1 LTVLEPGA
9 PDPGLQAQ
17 RTSLAWT
24 RTSFAVLANGALLM
38 LHDIA
43 HHRAGFGL
51 AAGGIAVILAVLTY
65 LIGVRRQRLLARHPL
80 PQRLTP
86 RTEVVVVT
94 AAVLVLILVSVIS
107 VLPRPSALW

>member
-1 LTVLEPGA
+1 MTA

-38 LHDIA
+38 VRDIA

-51 AAGGIAVILAVLTY
+51 LAAAVAVLVAVLIY
-65 LIGVRRQRLLARHPL
+65 LIGMRRQRILAIHPL
-80 PQRLTP
+80 PQQITP
-86 RTEVVVVT
+86 RTEVLVVT
-94 AAVLVLILVSVIS
+94 AGVLVLIVVSVLAL
-107 VLPRPSALW
+107 LP

>member
-1 LTVLEPGA
+1 MTS
-9 PDPGLQAQ
+9 PDSGLQAQ

-51 AAGGIAVILAVLTY
+51 VAAGIAVAVAALTY
-65 LIGVRRQRLLARHPL
+65 AIGVRRQRLLASVPL
-80 PQRLTP
+80 PQHLTP
-86 RTEVVVVT
+86 GTEVIVVT
-94 AAVLVLILVSVIS
+94 AAVLLLIAVSV
-107 VLPRPSALW
+107 VALLVRL

>member
-1 LTVLEPGA
+1 MTA

-38 LHDIA
+38 VRDIA
-43 HHRAGFGL
+43 HHRVGFGL
-51 AAGGIAVILAVLTY
+51 VAAVVAVVVAALTY
-65 LIGVRRQRLLARHPL
+65 LIGVRRQRVLARHPL

-86 RTEVVVVT
+86 QTEVVVVT
-94 AAVLVLILVSVIS
+94 AAVLVLISVSVGAM
-107 VLPRPSALW
+107 LL

>member
-1 LTVLEPGA
+1 MTVVGPGV

-51 AAGGIAVILAVLTY
+51 AAGGIAIIVAVLTY
-65 LIGVRRQRLLARHPL
+65 LTGVRRQRVLARHPL

-86 RTEVVVVT
+86 HREVVVVT
-94 AAVLVLILVSVIS
+94 AAVLVLIVVSVTA
-107 VLPRPSALW
+107 VLI